1 MQAPFDGMP
10 VCVIYL
16 ICTVTVMAVTVMEIT
31 VLDF

>member
-16 ICTVTVMAVTVMEIT
+16 ICAVTVMAVTVMEIT